1 MASITFAPPK
11 AQQQACVPYPPEVKH
26 LNKDTVIITIGDKTF
41 YATGHG
47 ICICTNEEELNKITQ
62 FRGAPKRKA
71 GSDDEEDEQLDKQ
84 QKAKKRALAAVER
97 CKEALNDKDKEQL
110 QKVLEATPTGPTAQV
125 NSAAASQEDIAGAP
139 LKQPYS
145 PKSGLLVAIEMDE
158 AAARAKD
165 EVVKTLETVF
175 TDSDSDSDSK
185 TEA

>member
-1 MASITFAPPK
+1 MDSITFAPPK

-71 GSDDEEDEQLDKQ
+71 GSDDEEDEQLAKQ

-110 QKVLEATPTGPTAQV
+110 QKVLEA
-125 NSAAASQEDIAGAP
+125 
-139 LKQPYS
+139 
-145 PKSGLLVAIEMDE
+145 
-158 AAARAKD
+158 AARAKD

-175 TDSDSDSDSK
+175 TDSDSDSDSDSK

>member
-71 GSDDEEDEQLDKQ
+71 GSDDEEDEQLAKQ

-97 CKEALNDKDKEQL
+97 YEKLKQHKEQI

-175 TDSDSDSDSK
+175 TDSDSDSDSDSK